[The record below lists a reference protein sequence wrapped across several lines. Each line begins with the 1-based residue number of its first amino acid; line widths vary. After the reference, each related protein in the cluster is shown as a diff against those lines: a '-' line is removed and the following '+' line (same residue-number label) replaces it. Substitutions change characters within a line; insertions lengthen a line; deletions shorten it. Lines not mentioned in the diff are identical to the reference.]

1 MGINETMASPPPPA
15 VRKDESQAP
24 ASRGA
29 AAAAA
34 MAPASLD
41 RPDTLCP
48 ADMQNLVDVTQA
60 MAEKKTNESS
70 KRSFDDMSA
79 QEMLEALSKKL
90 PDQATKLERISKAEQ
105 KKATKQRHAATCR
118 VCRTLSRAYTDPA
131 LCERYGLDASKVP
144 PFDHRLGGKQC
155 AVRPVYRD
163 LREVLDPEAK
173 ESEDRHLKLLHAI
186 STMMVGGE
194 SLGPWGNI
202 GDFAMTCMK
211 MYFKF
216 KMPSP
221 DAVAYILGHAIKS
234 SPADADEDYIVTVAS
249 MAIHMAAANKR
260 EPIKN
265 MVNPVVRAV
274 VSSFK
279 SSGNSDDD
287 VKAKAEALANDEA
300 AARKIAHAAIAFWT
314 TPWAHGPTMH
324 ASCKPGNKFVPAG
337 TVPSLSATPPPPI
350 GDMFKFMFE
359 QDDEETDEDDE
370 EIDEDDEDDEEGD
383 EHQPKRRKINS
394 DDDDD
399 EEDEEEDYDE
409 EDEEEDED
417 ATGDEDE
424 K

>member
-1 MGINETMASPPPPA
+1 MGTNESMASPLPLA
-15 VRKDESQAP
+15 AHQDESQAP
-24 ASRGA
+24 ASRGP

-90 PDQATKLERISKAEQ
+90 PDQATKLEQISKAEQ

-118 VCRTLSRAYTDPA
+118 ICRTLSRAYTDPA
-131 LCERYGLDASKVP
+131 LCTRYGLDASKVP
-144 PFDHRLGGKQC
+144 PFDHRLGSKQC
-155 AVRPVYRD
+155 AVRPVYLA
-163 LREVLDPEAK
+163 LREVLDPELK

-211 MYFKF
+211 VYFKL

-249 MAIHMAAANKR
+249 TAIHMAAANKR

-265 MVNPVVRAV
+265 MLNPVIRAV
-274 VSSFK
+274 TASFK

-287 VKAKAEALANDEA
+287 AKAKAEALANDEA

-314 TPWAHGPTMH
+314 TPWAHGPMH

-350 GDMFKFMFE
+350 DDMFKFMFGPE
-359 QDDEETDEDDE
+359 EDDEETDEDDE
-370 EIDEDDEDDEEGD
+370 DDEETD
-383 EHQPKRRKINS
+383 EDKERPAKKQAVTIK
-394 DDDDD
+394 DDD
-399 EEDEEEDYDE
+399 EATEEDDY
-409 EDEEEDED
+409 
-417 ATGDEDE
+417 
-424 K
+424 